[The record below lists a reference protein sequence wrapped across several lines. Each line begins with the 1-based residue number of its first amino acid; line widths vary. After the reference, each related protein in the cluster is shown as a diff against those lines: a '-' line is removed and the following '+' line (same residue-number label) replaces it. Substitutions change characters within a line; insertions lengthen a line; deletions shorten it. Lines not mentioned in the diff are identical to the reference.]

1 MKKLLMT
8 TAVGLCLAAPAFAQT
23 ADQKGLVTVNL
34 QDVLN
39 NLSADLK
46 IDRANI
52 PVTAQIPINAA
63 ANVCGVNVNVLSAQ
77 AASGPA
83 SCNAKTGSQDLTQ
96 AVQQQMAAGGT
107 AAGQSGTTA
116 AVNNP
121 PASTA
126 PSAATTAPKPATTA
140 NAPAAAPAANPLAQ
154 NTPAPAQQNAQ
165 STAAPAQNAAAPVQQ
180 NAPAPASTAQAPASQ
195 AAPAQ
200 QNAQSTAAPAQ
211 QRPASTAAPA
221 QQNAQAPAAQ
231 TAPVQQNAQSTA
243 APAQPNAQPAQGTA
257 TRAAPAQS
265 AQGTQPA
272 PAQNAQSAPAAAGA
286 STAQGT
292 SAAQPASAS
301 NVLDSQQQSKIA
313 DLIVKEKIKPA
324 NVNFS
329 INQGVAVP
337 SSVALHP
344 VPSTVLQLAPQYRGY
359 SYFATSDRIVIVEPS
374 KKTVVAVIPTGGNA
388 RAQSTAPAAKSV
400 QFTQQQRDLIRKRTV
415 TSQKTAT
422 TTGSASRSRINVR
435 EQVPDTVTLEEFSE
449 DVVRE
454 VPTAK
459 SYRYYRQDND
469 VVVVDPGERR
479 VIEVIR

>member
-46 IDRANI
+46 VDRANI

-83 SCNAKTGSQDLTQ
+83 SCNAKTGSQELNQ

-126 PSAATTAPKPATTA
+126 PSAATAAKPATTA
-140 NAPAAAPAANPLAQ
+140 NAPATAPAANPLAQ
-154 NTPAPAQQNAQ
+154 STPAPAQQNAQ
-165 STAAPAQNAAAPVQQ
+165 STAAPAQSAAAPVQQ

-200 QNAQSTAAPAQ
+200 QNAQGTAASTQ
-211 QRPASTAAPA
+211 QRAQGTTAPA
-221 QQNAQAPAAQ
+221 QNAQAPAAQ
-231 TAPVQQNAQSTA
+231 TAPAQQNAQSTA

-265 AQGTQPA
+265 AQGTQTA
-272 PAQNAQSAPAAAGA
+272 PAQNAQSAPAAAGS

-292 SAAQPASAS
+292 TAAQPASAS

-324 NVNFS
+324 NVTFS
-329 INQGVAVP
+329 ISQGMAVP
-337 SSVALHP
+337 SSVALYP

-374 KKTVVAVIPTGGNA
+374 KKTVVAVIPTGGSA

-422 TTGSASRSRINVR
+422 TTGSASKSRISVR
-435 EQVPDTVTLEEFSE
+435 EQVPDTVTLEEFSD